1 VAKPLLWF
9 IKKFAI
15 LSTHFDESMVFVV
28 DFFIVVTKERT
39 QEVGEGVG
47 MEITELGERKGFS
60 AELRRSRKR
69 NENAIKRFGIC
80 VV

>member
-1 VAKPLLWF
+1 
-9 IKKFAI
+9 
-15 LSTHFDESMVFVV
+15 MVFVV
-28 DFFIVVTKERT
+28 DFFIGVTKERT

-47 MEITELGERKGFS
+47 MEITELGEREGFS
-60 AELRRSRKR
+60 AELRWSRKR